1 MSKSWYTLLSD
12 GLSILSY
19 SSRMKRTWLAKRI
32 GVSNFVSGRDSSTE
46 LAYSDNIK
54 WELSGAAVWVGQNY

>member
-1 MSKSWYTLLSD
+1 MSKSWYTLLCD

-19 SSRMKRTWLAKRI
+19 SSRMKRTWLTKWIR
-32 GVSNFVSGRDSSTE
+32 VSNSVSDRASSTE
-46 LAYSDNIK
+46 LAYSDNIT